1 MNRKILVAVDDSI
14 YSKYAVTYAAKM
26 ASVSSK
32 LNYTLFHV
40 LPAISTYL
48 LDEAKT
54 DFKAKAELRKIMQKN
69 EIKAKRFMDNY
80 KEHMIRLG
88 IGEDRIEIVNQPK
101 MMGHARDILERA
113 QKNLFDAICI
123 GRRGLTK
130 LQETFSGSATR
141 KLLQHSQLIPVWVVD
156 GDVSGNKFM
165 AAVDGSE
172 SSLRAID
179 HLCFMLMGKEDV
191 DITLFHVA
199 AKAGDYC
206 EIDFNDVDGDLQ
218 KLVIEGDK
226 RCVQSFYAH
235 ALQKFEEAGIPKNRV
250 AIKEVTPRMNVGKAI
265 IKESAKGGYGT
276 VVIGRR
282 GIGKSFFMGSVSEY
296 VTDKYDNR
304 ALWLVS

>member
-1 MNRKILVAVDDSI
+1 MKRKILIAVDDSI
-14 YSKYAVTYAAKM
+14 YSKYALTYAAKM
-26 ASVSSK
+26 ASMSSK
-32 LNYTLFHV
+32 LHYTLFNV
-40 LPAISTYL
+40 LPAISQYL

-54 DFKAKAELRKIMQKN
+54 DFKAKAELRKILQKN
-69 EIKAKRFMDNY
+69 ETKAKRFMENY
-80 KEHMIRLG
+80 KEHMVRLG
-88 IGEDRIEIVNQPK
+88 IAEDRVEIVTQPK

-130 LQETFSGSATR
+130 LQETFSSSVTK

-156 GDVSGNKFM
+156 GDVKSNKLM

-206 EIDFNDVDGDLQ
+206 EIDFNDVDGDLE
-218 KLVIEGDK
+218 KLVVEGDK
-226 RCVQSFYAH
+226 RCVQNFFAH
-235 ALQKFEEAGIPKNRV
+235 ALQKFEEARIPKNRIT
-250 AIKEVTPRMNVGKAI
+250 IKEVTPRMNVGKTIVNEAV
-265 IKESAKGGYGT
+265 KGGYGT

-282 GIGKSFFMGSVSEY
+282 GISKSFFMGSVSEY
-296 VTDKYDNR
+296 VIDKFDNR